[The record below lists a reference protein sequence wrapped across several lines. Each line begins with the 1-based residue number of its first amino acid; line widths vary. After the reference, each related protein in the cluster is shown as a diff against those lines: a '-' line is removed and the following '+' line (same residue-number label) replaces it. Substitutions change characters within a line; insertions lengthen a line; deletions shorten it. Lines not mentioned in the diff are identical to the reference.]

1 MNGRL
6 AMPEFGTPIVDDSIR
21 SALLDAVDY
30 ALLAL
35 GEIPRETMY
44 ECIEERYQIRRD
56 EIPEKF
62 GMFHAAL
69 QGLLGGGAESVKR
82 LIMKRFCSRLGV
94 TFDEREGW
102 TSILK
107 RYFP

>member
-6 AMPEFGTPIVDDSIR
+6 ALPEFRTPIVDASIR

-35 GEIPRETMY
+35 GEVPRETMY
-44 ECIEERYQIRRD
+44 QCIEERYQIRRD

-62 GMFHAAL
+62 GMFHVAL
-69 QGLLGGGAESVKR
+69 QNLLGGGAESVKR
-82 LIMKRFCSRLGV
+82 LIMKRFCSGLGV
-94 TFDEREGW
+94 TFDEHEGW
-102 TSILK
+102 ASIFK

>member
-1 MNGRL
+1 MNGHL
-6 AMPEFGTPIVDDSIR
+6 AGPELRTPVADASIR

-35 GEIPRETMY
+35 GEVPRETMY
-44 ECIEERYQIRRD
+44 QCIEERYQIRRE

-62 GMFHAAL
+62 GLFHVAL
-69 QGLLGGGAESVKR
+69 KGLLGGGAESVRR

-94 TFDEREGW
+94 TFDEHEGW
-102 TSILK
+102 TSVFK

>member
-6 AMPEFGTPIVDDSIR
+6 AVPEFRTPIVDASVR

-35 GEIPRETMY
+35 GEIPRETVY
-44 ECIEERYQIRRD
+44 QCIEDRYQIRRE

-62 GMFHAAL
+62 GLFHAAL
-69 QGLLGGGAESVKR
+69 RGMLGGGAESVRR

-102 TSILK
+102 ASVLK

>member
-1 MNGRL
+1 MNGSL
-6 AMPEFGTPIVDDSIR
+6 ALPEFRTPIVNASIR

-35 GEIPRETMY
+35 GEIPRETVY
-44 ECIEERYQIRRD
+44 QCIEEKYQIRRD

-62 GMFHAAL
+62 GMFHVAL
-69 QGLLGGGAESVKR
+69 QNLLGGGAESVKR
-82 LIMKRFCSRLGV
+82 LIMKRFCSKLGV
-94 TFDEREGW
+94 TFNEREGW
-102 TSILK
+102 ASIFK

>member
-6 AMPEFGTPIVDDSIR
+6 APPEFRTPIVDASIR

-35 GEIPRETMY
+35 GRVARETMY
-44 ECIEERYQIRRD
+44 QCIEEKYQIKRD

-62 GMFHAAL
+62 GIFHVAL
-69 QGLLGGGAESVKR
+69 QNLLGKGAESIKR

-94 TFDEREGW
+94 PFDEHEDW
-102 TSILK
+102 TSICN